1 MRISGLA
8 VLSSRHLPPAELR
21 TIERLIRSAPIFD
34 GRPEIDYHDIAVEP
48 HRYGFFLNT
57 AIVLEDPK
65 PADVS
70 DTLWHILEQAERQ
83 GCDWALI
90 DRDEPIS
97 KVLPLPI

>member
-8 VLSSRHLPPAELR
+8 VLSPRHLPPAELR
-21 TIERLIRSAPIFD
+21 AIERLIRSAPIFD
-34 GRPEIDYHDIAVEP
+34 DRLAIDYHGITVEP

-57 AIVLEDPK
+57 ALVLEDPK

-83 GCDWALI
+83 GCDWVLI
-90 DRDEPIS
+90 DRDEPICEI
-97 KVLPLPI
+97 LPRPI